1 MNPPKL
7 SEIIAALSKIK
18 EEKGDLE
25 ILIGRYC
32 PNVDGEYIAREFKVE
47 DRGDS
52 FYAGYF
58 GAKGDEVVSPIWD
71 FA

>member
-7 SEIIAALSKIK
+7 SEVIAALSKIK

-25 ILIGRYC
+25 ILICYYS
-32 PNVDGEYIAREFKVE
+32 PDIDAEFMAREFRIE
-47 DRGDS
+47 DKSNS

-58 GAKGDEVVSPIWD
+58 GAKGDEIVSPIWD
-71 FA
+71 